1 MPSRACLV
9 RTLAYLWGRTGAVVS
24 TCMPSRACLVRSP
37 AYRRAGIRRGIL
49 TARGRG
55 RCLGRA
61 PIEIRT
67 SHRDARGW
75 PRHQQRRR
83 RQRRL
88 QPPAVGRR
96 VGHVFGGAAGLPD
109 VSFKRSE
116 VWGAGAARSTV
127 GNARSTVGNAA
138 VGAGRVTNSSGPGPA
153 RHSARSIDRRRG
165 GHHPVGKRRGCGRR
179 GAEPVESIDAHAQP
193 EQRGG
198 EQRRRRLP
206 SRVPNSALS
215 RVPNSAL
222 SRVPNSALSRVR
234 GLQEWDLVGCIAPGA
249 RLFGALIGVGR
260 CLCGGWRRG

>member
-1 MPSRACLV
+1 M
-9 RTLAYLWGRTGAVVS
+9 VS

-37 AYRRAGIRRGIL
+37 AYRSAGIRRGIL

-67 SHRDARGW
+67 SHRDTRGW

-96 VGHVFGGAAGLPD
+96 VGHVFGGGAGLPD

-116 VWGAGAARSTV
+116 VWGAGA
-127 GNARSTVGNAA
+127 ARSTVGNAA

-153 RHSARSIDRRRG
+153 RHSARSTGRRRGGHHPVGKRRGRRG
-165 GHHPVGKRRGCGRR
+165 GHHPVGKRRGCGRW
-179 GAEPVESIDAHAQP
+179 GAEPVESIGAHAQP

-215 RVPNSAL
+215 RV
-222 SRVPNSALSRVR
+222 R
-234 GLQEWDLVGCIAPGA
+234 GLQEWVLVGCIAPGA